1 MTRQRSRR
9 LVTLLLVFGA
19 MVFGMVL
26 AGGLNLT
33 VPGVGAPEPIPA
45 PDDQEVVTSPL
56 VAVPSFADLVER
68 VSPAVIS
75 IEASTFEHSRSR
87 RPVDPFEF
95 FFGPRRREPAP
106 EDQEFRSDSGGSG
119 FLISSDGL
127 IVTNTH
133 VIRGAEQVRVRMGD
147 RTFDAEVKGS
157 DPATDLALLKI
168 ETDRE
173 LPYLPLGDSDRLRVG
188 DWVMAI
194 GSPQGLTNSVT
205 VGVVS
210 AKERRINISQETS
223 SFENFIQTDAAIN
236 FGNSGGPLV
245 NLRGEVVGIN
255 TAINWGSENIGFAV
269 PVNILDQV
277 LPQLRET
284 GRVRRGFLGIG
295 VNDVGPRVA
304 EAFGLESTDGVLVTE
319 VQPGLPADKSGV
331 RHGDIILK
339 IDGQV
344 VKNTRDLIDYV
355 STQGPDKTVEMELLR
370 NGEILTKQ
378 VVLSERPLEGV
389 ESESTR
395 GPEESG
401 IEWLGLRYQDL
412 TPGLRSMHGL
422 PEDLEGVWIT
432 EISPRSP
439 LYDEGLRAGGNV
451 LNVIIEVNGIKVESV
466 AEFERVVRDAESG
479 SRLRIY
485 VRRFAG
491 GQEGQPVFVFPA
503 VP

>member
-1 MTRQRSRR
+1 M
-9 LVTLLLVFGA
+9 
-19 MVFGMVL
+19 
-26 AGGLNLT
+26 
-33 VPGVGAPEPIPA
+33 
-45 PDDQEVVTSPL
+45 
-56 VAVPSFADLVER
+56 
-68 VSPAVIS
+68 
-75 IEASTFEHSRSR
+75 
-87 RPVDPFEF
+87 
-95 FFGPRRREPAP
+95 
-106 EDQEFRSDSGGSG
+106 
-119 FLISSDGL
+119 
-127 IVTNTH
+127 
-133 VIRGAEQVRVRMGD
+133 
-147 RTFDAEVKGS
+147 
-157 DPATDLALLKI
+157 
-168 ETDRE
+168 
-173 LPYLPLGDSDRLRVG
+173 
-188 DWVMAI
+188 
-194 GSPQGLTNSVT
+194 
-205 VGVVS
+205 
-210 AKERRINISQETS
+210 
-223 SFENFIQTDAAIN
+223 
-236 FGNSGGPLV
+236 

-295 VNDVGPRVA
+295 VNDVAPRVA
-304 EAFGLESTDGVLVTE
+304 EAFGLESTDGVLVTG

-378 VVLSERPLEGV
+378 VVLSERPSEGV